1 MRCLSMTARGLRCEQ
16 EFTEPAWFVPPASNE
31 QVIGD
36 LCDAAERFWLKNGRR
51 SVAFGL
57 DLRGVSLLPDT
68 TIGARARLTRCVVD
82 SDCDI
87 PPGMVVGEDPEEDAR
102 RFRHTENGVTLITRK
117 MLERLN

>member
-1 MRCLSMTARGLRCEQ
+1 MWTYQQQL
-16 EFTEPAWFVPPASNE
+16 PPAKFVHNHLDRRGNAIESTVSGGCIVSGEVNRSLLFSNCR
-31 QVIGD
+31 VHSYSRVN
-36 LCDAAERFWLKNGRR
+36 L
-51 SVAFGL
+51 SV
-57 DLRGVSLLPDT
+57 LLPDT